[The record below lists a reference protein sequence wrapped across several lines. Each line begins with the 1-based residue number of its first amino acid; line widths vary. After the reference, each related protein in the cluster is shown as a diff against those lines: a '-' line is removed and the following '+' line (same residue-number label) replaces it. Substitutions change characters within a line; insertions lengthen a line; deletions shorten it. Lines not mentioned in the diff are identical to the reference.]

1 MMAMLSGR
9 WVGEVELCLSVRC
22 CECDGVSH
30 KLSSFWFVLVVV
42 GTLGETVIATVTT
55 AVIGI
60 MIDMVSEMV
69 PLK

>member
-1 MMAMLSGR
+1 M
-9 WVGEVELCLSVRC
+9 CLSVSC

-30 KLSSFWFVLVVV
+30 KLSLAFLFLIVLVVV
-42 GTLGETVIATVTT
+42 DTLGETVIAIVTT

-60 MIDMVSEMV
+60 MIDMVGEMV